1 MNIKVRYTDYVN
13 SGKLKAEISFDEFLK
28 LFINHKQVVGEE
40 LSELKKVFK
49 IIGKY
54 NGDQMNI
61 PEIEYEEFMD
71 FLKTRGEM
79 FKEKDFNFYFKT
91 LTGNQEDVDDKSK
104 TISHGWLMQEILK
117 IKEDIDNTSNI
128 EIVVD
133 SQERVLP
140 IIIDI

>member
-13 SGKLKAEISFDEFLK
+13 SGKLKTEISFDEFLK

-49 IIGKY
+49 IIGKDT
-54 NGDQMNI
+54 GDQMTI

-133 SQERVLP
+133 SQEP
-140 IIIDI
+140 IIKA

>member
-13 SGKLKAEISFDEFLK
+13 SGKLKTEISFDEFLK

-49 IIGKY
+49 IIGKD
-54 NGDQMNI
+54 NGDQLTI

-133 SQERVLP
+133 SQEP
-140 IIIDI
+140 IIKA

>member
-1 MNIKVRYTDYVN
+1 MNIQVRYTDYVN
-13 SGKLKAEISFDEFLK
+13 SGKLKTEISFDEFLK

-49 IIGKY
+49 IIGKD

-133 SQERVLP
+133 SQEP
-140 IIIDI
+140 IIKA

>member
-1 MNIKVRYTDYVN
+1 MRYTDYVN
-13 SGKLKAEISFDEFLK
+13 SGKLKTEISFDEFLK

-49 IIGKY
+49 IIGKD
-54 NGDQMNI
+54 NGDQLTI

-79 FKEKDFNFYFKT
+79 FKEKDFNFYCKT
-91 LTGNQEDVDDKSK
+91 LAGNQEDVDDKSK

-133 SQERVLP
+133 SQEP
-140 IIIDI
+140 IIKA

>member
-1 MNIKVRYTDYVN
+1 MRYTDYVN
-13 SGKLKAEISFDEFLK
+13 SGKLKTEISFDEFLK

-49 IIGKY
+49 IIGKD

-133 SQERVLP
+133 SQEP
-140 IIIDI
+140 IIKA

>member
-13 SGKLKAEISFDEFLK
+13 SGKLKTEISFDEFLK

-49 IIGKY
+49 IIGKD
-54 NGDQMNI
+54 NDDQMNI

-133 SQERVLP
+133 SQEP
-140 IIIDI
+140 IIKA

>member
-1 MNIKVRYTDYVN
+1 MRYTDYVN
-13 SGKLKAEISFDEFLK
+13 SGKLKTEISFDEFLK

-49 IIGKY
+49 IIGKD
-54 NGDQMNI
+54 NGDQLTI

-79 FKEKDFNFYFKT
+79 FKEKDLNFYFKT

-133 SQERVLP
+133 SQEP
-140 IIIDI
+140 IIKA

>member
-1 MNIKVRYTDYVN
+1 MRYTDYVN
-13 SGKLKAEISFDEFLK
+13 SGKLKTEISFDEFLK

-49 IIGKY
+49 IIGKD
-54 NGDQMNI
+54 NGDQMTI
-61 PEIEYEEFMD
+61 PEIEYEEFMN

-133 SQERVLP
+133 SQEP
-140 IIIDI
+140 IIKA

>member
-1 MNIKVRYTDYVN
+1 MRYTDYVN
-13 SGKLKAEISFDEFLK
+13 SGKLKTEISFDEFLK

-49 IIGKY
+49 IIGKD
-54 NGDQMNI
+54 NGDQLTI

-133 SQERVLP
+133 SQEP
-140 IIIDI
+140 IIKA

>member
-13 SGKLKAEISFDEFLK
+13 SGKLKTEISFDEFLK

-49 IIGKY
+49 IIGKD
-54 NGDQMNI
+54 NGDQMII

-133 SQERVLP
+133 SQEP
-140 IIIDI
+140 IIKA

>member
-13 SGKLKAEISFDEFLK
+13 SGKLKTEISFDEFLK

-49 IIGKY
+49 IIGKD

-91 LTGNQEDVDDKSK
+91 FTGNQEDVDDKSK

-133 SQERVLP
+133 SQEP
-140 IIIDI
+140 IIKA

>member
-1 MNIKVRYTDYVN
+1 MRYTDYVN
-13 SGKLKAEISFDEFLK
+13 SGKLKTEISFDEFLK

-49 IIGKY
+49 IIGKD
-54 NGDQMNI
+54 NGDQMTI

-133 SQERVLP
+133 SQEP
-140 IIIDI
+140 IIKA